1 MTRHIVCLT
10 FDFDT
15 ASGFVARDL
24 TTPTPLSRGEFGR
37 VGARRLLDLLANR
50 NIPSTWFTPGFT
62 IESFPAEC
70 EAIVEKGHEIA
81 HHSWAH
87 VSPDL
92 QSLEE
97 EEADMVRA
105 IDSIV
110 KLTGNRPAGYRS
122 PAWDLSNNT
131 LSLLIKHGFD
141 YDSSLM
147 GEDYRPYRARL
158 NTARLGAPL
167 SFGVETDLIEM
178 PISWTLDDHPHFE
191 FLRTQEFLMPGL
203 QSPRVVMDNWFDE
216 FTYMQRNTEWGVLTY
231 TLHPYVIGRGYRML
245 AFEGL
250 VDRLIAAG
258 AEFRPMGLAA
268 RESRIRLRF

>member
-1 MTRHIVCLT
+1 LTRHIVCLT

-50 NIPSTWFTPGFT
+50 GIPSTWFTPGFT

-87 VSPDL
+87 VSPHL

-167 SFGVETDLIEM
+167 SFGFETDLIEM
-178 PISWTLDDHPHFE
+178 PISWTMDDHPHFE

-258 AEFRPMGLAA
+258 AEFSTMGLAA

>member
-1 MTRHIVCLT
+1 MPRHIVCLT

-87 VSPDL
+87 VSPHL

-147 GEDYRPYRARL
+147 GEDYRPSRARL

-258 AEFRPMGLAA
+258 AEFSTMGLAA

>member
-37 VGARRLLDLLANR
+37 VGARRLLDVLANR
-50 NIPSTWFTPGFT
+50 GIPSTWFTPGFT

-87 VSPDL
+87 VSPHL

-105 IDSIV
+105 IDSIE

-178 PISWTLDDHPHFE
+178 PISWTMDDHPHFE

-258 AEFRPMGLAA
+258 AEFSTMGLAA

>member
-1 MTRHIVCLT
+1 
-10 FDFDT
+10 
-15 ASGFVARDL
+15 VARDL

-37 VGARRLLDLLANR
+37 VGARRLLDLLASR

-62 IESFPAEC
+62 IESFAAEC

-87 VSPDL
+87 VSPHL
-92 QSLEE
+92 QSLKE

-158 NTARLGAPL
+158 NTARLGEPL
-167 SFGVETDLIEM
+167 SFGVDTWIESTGQ
-178 PISWTLDDHPHFE
+178 PPLS
-191 FLRTQEFLMPGL
+191 
-203 QSPRVVMDNWFDE
+203 
-216 FTYMQRNTEWGVLTY
+216 
-231 TLHPYVIGRGYRML
+231 
-245 AFEGL
+245 
-250 VDRLIAAG
+250 
-258 AEFRPMGLAA
+258 
-268 RESRIRLRF
+268 